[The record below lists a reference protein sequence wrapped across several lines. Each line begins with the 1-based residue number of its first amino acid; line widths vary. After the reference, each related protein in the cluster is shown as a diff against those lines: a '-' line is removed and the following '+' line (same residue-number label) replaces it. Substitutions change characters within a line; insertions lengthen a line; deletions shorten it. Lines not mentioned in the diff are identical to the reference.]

1 MVKKANNK
9 PGFNG
14 SDKDQR
20 TVQLSA
26 LFAALP
32 DNYFLIDQ
40 QGTILSYRVR
50 PGVSLIDDP
59 VAYIGSNVADI
70 LPPAPSALFKEHMRQ
85 QHDAQDVVTWEYHID
100 LEGKRWDREAHL
112 CPLSGSDEMVL
123 VVRDITKQRQAERER
138 AEAEERLER
147 IISNLPGAV
156 ISRRFD
162 GSEFPYH
169 DTNFPKVVYASPQTA
184 EIWGVSAKDMCDI
197 RGLTEP
203 MVNTDD
209 IKDFSKKVRKAL
221 ENFEA
226 YSFRFRITT
235 YAGEQKWLETNTKA
249 YKHKDG
255 YTYTDGFV
263 LDVTKEVQAQE
274 QLEAQRKI
282 ADRAQKLDSI
292 GQLTG
297 GMAHDFNNLLAAI
310 MFSLEMLRDEETDE
324 GHLSLIDNCLTAA
337 QRGADLTR
345 SMLAFASK
353 ASLDP
358 SVIDL
363 NKLVEE
369 TRNWA
374 GRTLPSNIEIETSL
388 SEELSPTMVDVSST
402 ESALL
407 NLLVNARDAMPDG
420 GKLTIETQ
428 NVRLDEASLDA
439 HPKKV
444 APGQYIML
452 AVSDTGHGIPA
463 EIVSRIF
470 EPFFTTKPPDKGAGL
485 GLSMVFGFMQQSG
498 GTVQVTS
505 EAGVGA
511 VFKLYFKAYLEE
523 DEGLVEDTIQIKNL
537 LGDGRKIL
545 VVEDDKMV
553 LSILV
558 KTLEKAGYR
567 VTSAKTG
574 DEALALFK
582 ADPRFDLLLTDIM
595 MPGTLKGRALSR
607 AVRETVPDLPVVFMS
622 GYENEATDQN
632 NEPYSDDI
640 RLTKPVS
647 RVDMLTAI
655 MTSLTAQL
663 KD

>member
-40 QGTILSYRVR
+40 QGTILNYRVR
-50 PGVSLIDDP
+50 SGVSLIDDP

-123 VVRDITKQRQAERER
+123 VVRDITKRRQAERER

-156 ISRRFD
+156 ISKKFEN
-162 GSEFPYH
+162 SEYPQ
-169 DTNFPKVVYASPQTA
+169 VVYASPQTSD
-184 EIWGVSAKDMCDI
+184 IWGVSADDMCNI
-197 RGLTEP
+197 KGLTEP
-203 MVNTDD
+203 MVNTNDL
-209 IKDFSKKVRKAL
+209 KTYAEHVSRAL
-221 ENFEA
+221 ENFES
-226 YSFRFRITT
+226 YSFRYRITT
-235 YAGEQKWLETNTKA
+235 HTGENKWLETNTRA
-249 YKHKDG
+249 YKHEDG

-263 LDVTKEVQAQE
+263 LDVTKEVIVQK
-274 QLEAQRKI
+274 QLETQRKI

-310 MFSLEMLRDEETDE
+310 MFSLELLRDDETDE
-324 GHLSLIDNCLTAA
+324 QNLAMIDNSLTAA
-337 QRGADLTR
+337 KHGAELTR

-363 NKLVEE
+363 NRLVTE
-369 TRNWA
+369 TRSWA
-374 GRTLPSNIEIETSL
+374 GRTLPSNIEVKTSL
-388 SEELSPTMVDVSST
+388 STDLGPIMADVSST

-420 GKLTIETQ
+420 G
-428 NVRLDEASLDA
+428 
-439 HPKKV
+439 
-444 APGQYIML
+444 
-452 AVSDTGHGIPA
+452 
-463 EIVSRIF
+463 
-470 EPFFTTKPPDKGAGL
+470 
-485 GLSMVFGFMQQSG
+485 
-498 GTVQVTS
+498 
-505 EAGVGA
+505 
-511 VFKLYFKAYLEE
+511 
-523 DEGLVEDTIQIKNL
+523 
-537 LGDGRKIL
+537 
-545 VVEDDKMV
+545 
-553 LSILV
+553 
-558 KTLEKAGYR
+558 
-567 VTSAKTG
+567 
-574 DEALALFK
+574 
-582 ADPRFDLLLTDIM
+582 
-595 MPGTLKGRALSR
+595 
-607 AVRETVPDLPVVFMS
+607 
-622 GYENEATDQN
+622 
-632 NEPYSDDI
+632 
-640 RLTKPVS
+640 
-647 RVDMLTAI
+647 
-655 MTSLTAQL
+655 
-663 KD
+663 